1 MALIKISDTVMIN
14 SNKIDSIED
23 KNGKTWVSVGS
34 RSYTVAIPIKEFINK
49 VAIAEQSEGK
59 QHFAG

>member
-1 MALIKISDTVMIN
+1 MALIKISNTVFVK
-14 SNKIDSIED
+14 SDRIDSVED

-34 RSYTVAIPIKEFINK
+34 RSYTVDMPIADFIKK
-49 VAIAEQSEGK
+49 VGIAEQSEGK

>member
-34 RSYTVAIPIKEFINK
+34 RSYTVDISTADFIKK
-49 VAIAEQSEGK
+49 VGIAEQSEGK